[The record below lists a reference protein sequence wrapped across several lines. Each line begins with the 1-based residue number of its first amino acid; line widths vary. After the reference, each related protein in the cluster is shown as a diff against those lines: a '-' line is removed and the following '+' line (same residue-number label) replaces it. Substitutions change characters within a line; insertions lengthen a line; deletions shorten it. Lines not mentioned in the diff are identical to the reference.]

1 MRGLFVMNVNFTFF
15 LWSGLGSII
24 TGKLFIQ
31 KPHYYCFRRVQS
43 SSKTFIIMLWD
54 WLRKLRGF
62 WHNFAK
68 WQSSKKEHFVG
79 ERHIFSFVGF
89 LHVNLQNG

>member
-1 MRGLFVMNVNFTFF
+1 MVRAGLYYHWQALHSKTS
-15 LWSGLGSII
+15 LLLLQASPI
-24 TGKLFIQ
+24 FIQ
-31 KPHYYCFRRVQS
+31 NIHYHA
-43 SSKTFIIMLWD
+43 WD
-54 WLRKLRGF
+54 WLRKLLGF

-89 LHVNLQNG
+89 VHVNLQNG